1 MARKK
6 PAPRRMRGAPAAAA
20 ADPDHPTRRGAVL
33 PPGGP
38 LIGGDDDKNKV
49 PPSGSGSPISVDG
62 SLSFDE
68 KFAAGRAAGR
78 KRRRVT
84 PRDELTP
91 EQIEEARVGSPIFPS
106 EPEWVVFRDG
116 TRRAATVEEL
126 RRLAGG
132 GSVSSDAGA
141 LADEFIAWVEGH
153 REMFRGGGPGEINLF
168 ARVTQALVSGSKG
181 RDLGTPE
188 GRARAFVGP
197 LLPVSISGT
206 VSSHGLDITVA
217 CEDARSRD
225 VIFGL
230 LATLLDG
237 PLLPVYGS
245 RPADVL
251 SELAGRGELPGP
263 SDPRSGNHPARQHV
277 GSRRHDPPDEPEL
290 CEDEGC
296 PQAGSEHVCVTRVE
310 DIPGLLLRLDMGTV
324 ASCTCG
330 VKTPEVGYHGPMCR
344 YRLLVEAAEVIRG
357 FVSRGGASL

>member
-33 PPGGP
+33 SPGGP
-38 LIGGDDDKNKV
+38 LIGGGENENEV
-49 PPSGSGSPISVDG
+49 PPSVSGSHISEGPIS
-62 SLSFDE
+62 SS
-68 KFAAGRAAGR
+68 
-78 KRRRVT
+78 
-84 PRDELTP
+84 
-91 EQIEEARVGSPIFPS
+91 GSPIFPS

-116 TRRAATVEEL
+116 TRRSATVEEL
-126 RRLAGG
+126 RRLA
-132 GSVSSDAGA
+132 A
-141 LADEFIAWVEGH
+141 
-153 REMFRGGGPGEINLF
+153 GGPG
-168 ARVTQALVSGSKG
+168 
-181 RDLGTPE
+181 LGTPE

-197 LLPVSISGT
+197 LLPGGPVSGGGASLADEFIAWVEGHKE
-206 VSSHGLDITVA
+206 VF
-217 CEDARSRD
+217 RD
-225 VIFGL
+225 VPGEVNLFARVMQALVYLSKG
-230 LATLLDG
+230 G
-237 PLLPVYGS
+237 PLLPVYGT
-245 RPADVL
+245 RAADVL
-251 SELAGRGELPGP
+251 SELAGRGELLGP
-263 SDPRSGNHPARQHV
+263 SDPRSGNHPA
-277 GSRRHDPPDEPEL
+277 PEL